1 MPFDFNLKSSLLLFF
16 FLHGI
21 VFAILLLNSGLR
33 QAQKSSLWLSLFV
46 FLCCLYI
53 APFMFGYSNWY
64 ALDGY
69 RETLFYLPLQQ
80 LFLIGPVIYF
90 YTQCLLN
97 THFRLTRSE
106 SLHFLPALAYLLYAL
121 VVFTTD
127 VFVLRES
134 YFYANERDKDFD
146 PWYQTSGLISMVV
159 YFSLSLIRY
168 LRYKNLTFQVLSY
181 AEAVSYRWVQRFLLA
196 FLTILILRV
205 LFFLLN
211 PEWGAFGSKFWYYLC
226 FSILFYYISITGY
239 THAIR
244 LGPTALPN
252 LADFNNSH
260 SLHTLQA
267 LNTGGILEQNPS
279 STPVIADLADWK
291 WKLETLMITEKVY
304 QNPNL
309 TLLDIAEY
317 LATNPRQVSQI
328 VNQGFATNF
337 NDFVNQYRTIAVI
350 DKIKANEHHSK
361 TLLALALE
369 SGFNSKSTF
378 NRAFKKYT
386 KLTPK
391 EFLGRNS

>member
-1 MPFDFNLKSSLLLFF
+1 MPFDFNQKSSFLLFF
-16 FLHGI
+16 FLHGM
-21 VFAILLLNSGLR
+21 VFAILLLSSGLR

-90 YTQCLLN
+90 YTQSLLN
-97 THFRLTRSE
+97 AQFRLTQSE
-106 SLHFLPALAYLLYAL
+106 KLHFLPALAYLLYAL
-121 VVFTTD
+121 VVFITD
-127 VFVLRES
+127 VFVLQES
-134 YFYANERDKDFD
+134 YFYANGRDKDFD
-146 PWYQTSGLISMVV
+146 PWYQSSGLVSMVV
-159 YFSLSLIRY
+159 YFSLSLVRY
-168 LRYKNLTFQVLSY
+168 LKYKNLTFQVLSY

-196 FLTILILRV
+196 FLTILLLRV

-244 LGPTALPN
+244 LGPAALLN

-260 SLHTLQA
+260 MLHTLQA
-267 LNTGGILEQNPS
+267 LNTDGILEKNPS
-279 STPVIADLADWK
+279 NAPVIADLADWK
-291 WKLETLMITEKVY
+291 WKLETLMTTEKVY

-337 NDFVNQYRTIAVI
+337 NDFVNQYRIVAVI
-350 DKIKANEHHSK
+350 DKIKANEHHTK

-369 SGFNSKSTF
+369 AGFNSKSTF

-391 EFLGRNS
+391 EFLERIS